1 MNLKH
6 AINLNWKSK
15 SHKGISNEHGVKVK
29 CFVTIDCQM
38 KTQRD
43 TRKHIVLFLFFNP
56 LKKI

>member
-43 TRKHIVLFLFFNP
+43 TRKHIVFFSFFLI
-56 LKKI
+56 L